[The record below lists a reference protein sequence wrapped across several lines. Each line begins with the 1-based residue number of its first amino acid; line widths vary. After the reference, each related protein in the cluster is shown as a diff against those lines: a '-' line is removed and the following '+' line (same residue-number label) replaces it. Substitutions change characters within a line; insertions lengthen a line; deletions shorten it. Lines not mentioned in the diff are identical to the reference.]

1 MTPRLPPAAVRGQ
14 GVSAE
19 LLACAQAARHSC
31 DPIFDE
37 WIVCVMRSEC
47 YQAKDA
53 QLRARG
59 GQAGH
64 AELKQVRHAS
74 LPPAPL
80 RGCCG

>member
-1 MTPRLPPAAVRGQ
+1 M
-14 GVSAE
+14 
-19 LLACAQAARHSC
+19 LLSCAQAARHSC

-47 YQAKDA
+47 YKAKDA

-74 LPPAPL
+74 LL
-80 RGCCG
+80 CQRRCGGCG

>member
-1 MTPRLPPAAVRGQ
+1 MTPRLPPAAVRRPGQ

-47 YQAKDA
+47 YKAKDA

-64 AELKQVRHAS
+64 AELKQVRHAYS

-80 RGCCG
+80 CG